1 MKINQLG
8 QLGKLGVIFDKRKG
22 GGGGDKDIPFYS
34 DLIGY
39 WSTNNKTNQ
48 SEDKALLQDLSNNG
62 YDINLKNFAF
72 SSNGTN
78 VFTLGSIL
86 EKMA

>member
-39 WSTNNKTNQ
+39 WSTNNKTN
-48 SEDKALLQDLSNNG
+48 
-62 YDINLKNFAF
+62 
-72 SSNGTN
+72 
-78 VFTLGSIL
+78 
-86 EKMA
+86 

>member
-8 QLGKLGVIFDKRKG
+8 QLGKLGVIFNKRKG

-48 SEDKALLQDLSNNG
+48 SEDKALLQDLSDNG
-62 YDINLKNFAF
+62 YDIDLKNFAF
-72 SSNGTN
+72 GKN
-78 VFTLGSIL
+78 VRIWRISIVIY
-86 EKMA
+86 